1 MVETVKVFVDP
12 VFIPHEENV
21 PEPVVNF
28 QIVVENIEAH
38 PQAIVEP

>member
-1 MVETVKVFVDP
+1 MVEPVKVFVDP

-28 QIVVENIEAH
+28 QIDVENIDAH
-38 PQAIVEP
+38 PQAIVLP